1 LQVRDG
7 KGSREGIGTEKI
19 TSTPDDA
26 LKDQPL
32 EQLLSSIE
40 IPLRTKIEEKA
51 KTASLYD
58 RSCHSPLSYRV
69 GVDKR
74 DVHSRSG
81 RIHAASIRVE
91 AIHGNVSRAGLRYK
105 MSGDHEGVVGG
116 QG

>member
-7 KGSREGIGTEKI
+7 KSSREGIGTEKI

-51 KTASLYD
+51 ETASF
-58 RSCHSPLSYRV
+58 
-69 GVDKR
+69 
-74 DVHSRSG
+74 
-81 RIHAASIRVE
+81 I
-91 AIHGNVSRAGLRYK
+91 
-105 MSGDHEGVVGG
+105 
-116 QG
+116 